1 MEKDKVLEKIYYDVD
16 EGFGSVQDVYNKAR
30 KVDGGITLE
39 YVRTWMRKQPNKQTR
54 NYKQY
59 NSYTG
64 AFPRQEYQYD
74 IMDVISLLRDV
85 GIDEKESKKQPRY
98 GLVCIDIF
106 SKKGHVIP
114 MSERDGNTVY
124 DAFLESFKVMG
135 QPLSIYSDA
144 DGSFKSKKL
153 QEYFN
158 GEGITHTITL
168 THANQAER
176 FIRTVKKMLADRL
189 RHNKKPW
196 VEMLKPVLNKYNNTQ
211 VQGSVKMTPNQASN
225 INNAMKVRSNLLLKE
240 KHNRKYPRISEG
252 DLVKVFDKG
261 KGNYVSRKESRSQFT
276 ARKYKVILVGKDLM
290 NNTYYKLEGLTKRYN
305 RHELLL
311 IPDD

>member
-1 MEKDKVLEKIYYDVD
+1 MDKDKVLEKIYYDVD
-16 EGFGSVQDVYNKAR
+16 EGFGSVQDLYNKAR

-39 YVRTWMRKQPNKQTR
+39 YVRTWMRNSPTNKQGTIKNTTLTLVR
-54 NYKQY
+54 FRDKSISMN
-59 NSYTG
+59 
-64 AFPRQEYQYD
+64 

-114 MSERDGNTVY
+114 MRERDGDTVY

-135 QPLSIYSDA
+135 QPLSIYSDD

-153 QEYFN
+153 QDYFS

-211 VQGSVKMTPNQASN
+211 VQGSIKMTPNQASN
-225 INNAMKVRSNLLLKE
+225 IDNAMKVRSNLLLKE

-261 KGNYVSRKESRSQFT
+261 KGNYVSRKESRSQWT
-276 ARKYKVILVGKDLM
+276 TRKYKSYTGR
-290 NNTYYKLEGLTKRYN
+290 ERYD
-305 RHELLL
+305 E
-311 IPDD
+311 